1 VQRPT
6 PGRCTLDPA
15 SAVVGPAAPRL
26 TTLSLGNTFPNMS
39 DTPYKAL
46 ATATLRVL
54 RPFVRILLRH
64 GISYA
69 TFAELAKWVFV
80 DVATEEFAMP
90 GRKQS
95 VSRVAV
101 ITGLTRKEVTRV
113 QQLPR
118 PDDSEETE
126 QYNRAAR
133 VIGGWLRDPGFSD
146 EDEPAELLFED
157 GPASFSELVRRHSG
171 DVPARAILD
180 ELMRVGAVERTDD
193 GPIRL
198 VTRAYVPQ
206 SSEVDK
212 LTIVGQDGAALL
224 ATMDHNLN
232 PNRGNPRFQRTV
244 AYDNLP
250 DEALAPFRE
259 LSSKEAQ
266 ALLER
271 LNAWLAEQDRDS
283 NPTVKGTG
291 RNRAG
296 LGIFYFEAPFEAA
309 QPRRKPR

>member
-15 SAVVGPAAPRL
+15 SAVDGPTAPRL
-26 TTLSLGNTFPNMS
+26 TTLSLGNTFPNMP

-133 VIGGWLRDPGFSD
+133 VIGGWLRDPDFSNG
-146 EDEPAELLFED
+146 DEPAELPFED

-180 ELMRVGAVERTDD
+180 ELVRVGAVERKGD

-198 VTRAYVPQ
+198 VTHAYIPH
-206 SSEVDK
+206 SSEVNK
-212 LTIVGQDGAALL
+212 LTIVGQDAAALL
-224 ATMDHNLN
+224 ATMDHNLAS
-232 PNRGNPRFQRTV
+232 NRGGPRFQRTV

-259 LSSKEAQ
+259 LSSEQAQ

-296 LGIFYFEAPFEAA
+296 LGIFYFESPFEAP

>member
-1 VQRPT
+1 MRRPA
-6 PGRCTLDPA
+6 PGRRSLHPA
-15 SAVVGPAAPRL
+15 SAMDAPAGPYL
-26 TTLSLGNTFPNMS
+26 TRFMLGNTFPNMS

-46 ATATLRVL
+46 TTATLRVL
-54 RPFVRILLRH
+54 RPLVRILLRH

-80 DVATEEFAMP
+80 DVATEEFSMP

-133 VIGGWLRDPGFSD
+133 VIGGWLRDPDFTHGG
-146 EDEPAELLFED
+146 EPAELPFED
-157 GPASFSELVRRHSG
+157 GAKSFSELVRRHSG

-180 ELMRVGAVERTDD
+180 ELLRVGAVERMPD
-193 GPIRL
+193 GTIRL
-198 VTRAYVPQ
+198 IARAYIPRT
-206 SSEVDK
+206 SEVNK
-212 LTIVGQDGAALL
+212 LTIVGRDAAALL
-224 ATMDHNLN
+224 ATMDHNLD
-232 PNRGNPRFQRTV
+232 PNQVGPRFQRTV

-250 DEALAPFRE
+250 DEALAPFRD
-259 LSSKEAQ
+259 LSSGQAQ

-283 NPTVKGTG
+283 NPTIKGTG

-296 LGIFYFEAPFEAA
+296 LGIFYFEEPVRDEES
-309 QPRRKPR
+309 KS

>member
-1 VQRPT
+1 
-6 PGRCTLDPA
+6 
-15 SAVVGPAAPRL
+15 
-26 TTLSLGNTFPNMS
+26 MS

-46 ATATLRVL
+46 ATATLRLL
-54 RPFVRILLRH
+54 RPLVRILLRH
-64 GISYA
+64 GVSYA
-69 TFAELAKWVFV
+69 TFAELAKWVYV
-80 DVATEEFAMP
+80 DVASEDFAIP

-133 VIGGWLRDPGFSD
+133 VIGGWLRDPDFRDG
-146 EDEPAELLFED
+146 EVPAELPFED
-157 GPASFSELVRRHSG
+157 APNSFSELVRRHSG

-180 ELMRVGAVERTDD
+180 DLLRVGAVERS
-193 GPIRL
+193 GSGSVRL
-198 VTRAYVPQ
+198 IARAYIPRG
-206 SSEVDK
+206 SEVDK
-212 LTIVGQDGAALL
+212 LTIVGRDAAALV
-224 ATMDHNLN
+224 ATMDHNLD
-232 PNRGNPRFQRTV
+232 PDRGPPRFQRTV

-259 LSSKEAQ
+259 LSGEQAQ

-271 LNAWLAEQDRDS
+271 LNDWLAEQDRDT
-283 NPTVKGTG
+283 NPKARGTG

-296 LGIFYFEAPFEAA
+296 IGIFYFEEPVSDEDS
-309 QPRRKPR
+309 KP

>member
-1 VQRPT
+1 
-6 PGRCTLDPA
+6 
-15 SAVVGPAAPRL
+15 
-26 TTLSLGNTFPNMS
+26 
-39 DTPYKAL
+39 
-46 ATATLRVL
+46 
-54 RPFVRILLRH
+54 VRILLRH
-64 GISYA
+64 GVSYA
-69 TFAELAKWVFV
+69 TFAELAKWVYV
-80 DVATEEFAMP
+80 DVASEDFAIP

-133 VIGGWLRDPGFSD
+133 VIGGWLRDPDFRDG
-146 EDEPAELLFED
+146 EVPAELPFED
-157 GPASFSELVRRHSG
+157 APNSFSELVRRHSG

-180 ELMRVGAVERTDD
+180 ELLRVGAVERS
-193 GPIRL
+193 GSGAVRL
-198 VTRAYVPQ
+198 IARAYIPRG
-206 SSEVDK
+206 SEVDK
-212 LTIVGQDGAALL
+212 LTIVGRDAAALV
-224 ATMDHNLN
+224 ATMDHNLDSD
-232 PNRGNPRFQRTV
+232 RGPPRFQRTV

-259 LSSKEAQ
+259 LSGEQAQ

-271 LNAWLAEQDRDS
+271 LNDWLAEQDRDT
-283 NPTVKGTG
+283 NPKARGTG

-296 LGIFYFEAPFEAA
+296 IGIFYFEEPVSDEDS
-309 QPRRKPR
+309 KP

>member
-1 VQRPT
+1 MPE
-6 PGRCTLDPA
+6 
-15 SAVVGPAAPRL
+15 
-26 TTLSLGNTFPNMS
+26 
-39 DTPYKAL
+39 TPYKAL

-54 RPFVRILLRH
+54 RPLVRILLRH

-69 TFAELAKWVFV
+69 TFAELAKWVYV
-80 DVATEEFAMP
+80 DVATEDFGIP

-118 PDDSEETE
+118 PDDSDEAE

-133 VIGGWLRDPGFSD
+133 VIGGWLRDPDFRDGES
-146 EDEPAELLFED
+146 PAELPFEH
-157 GPASFSELVRRHSG
+157 GPNSFSELVRRHSG

-180 ELMRVGAVERTDD
+180 ELLRVGAVERQGD
-193 GPIRL
+193 GPVRL
-198 VTRAYVPQ
+198 IARAYIPRG
-206 SSEVDK
+206 SEVDK
-212 LTIVGQDGAALL
+212 LTIVGRDAAALL
-224 ATMDHNLN
+224 ATMDHNLD
-232 PNRGNPRFQRTV
+232 PERGVPRFQRTV
-244 AYDNLP
+244 TYDNLP

-259 LSSKEAQ
+259 LSSEQAQ

-271 LNAWLAEQDRDS
+271 LNGWLAEQDRDS
-283 NPTVKGTG
+283 NPTVRGTG

-296 LGIFYFEAPFEAA
+296 LGIFYFEEPV
-309 QPRRKPR
+309 RKEEPES

>member
-1 VQRPT
+1 MET
-6 PGRCTLDPA
+6 PVDPL
-15 SAVVGPAAPRL
+15 L
-26 TTLSLGNTFPNMS
+26 TAFNLGNTFPNMS
-39 DTPYKAL
+39 DTPHKAL
-46 ATATLRVL
+46 ATSTLRVL
-54 RPFVRILLRH
+54 RPLVRILLRH
-64 GISYA
+64 GVSYA

-80 DVATEEFAMP
+80 DVATEEFAIP

-118 PDDSEETE
+118 PDDSEATE

-133 VIGGWLRDPGFSD
+133 VIGGWLRDPDFNVG
-146 EDEPAELLFED
+146 DEPAELPFED
-157 GPASFSELVRRHSG
+157 DPDSFSELVRRHSG

-180 ELMRVGAVERTDD
+180 ELLRVGAVERQGD

-198 VTRAYVPQ
+198 ITRAYIPH
-206 SSEVDK
+206 SSELNK
-212 LTIVGQDGAALL
+212 LTIVGRDAAALL
-224 ATMDHNLN
+224 ATMDHNLD
-232 PNRGNPRFQRTV
+232 PNRGAPRFQRTV

-250 DEALAPFRE
+250 DEALPPFRE
-259 LSSKEAQ
+259 LSGEQAQ
-266 ALLER
+266 ALLEQ
-271 LNAWLAEQDRDS
+271 LNRWLAERDRDS

-296 LGIFYFEAPFEAA
+296 LGIFYFEEPVRDEE
-309 QPRRKPR
+309 PNS